1 MMFAR
6 DCGPGYGAWMGSR
19 WGRRGG
25 PFPPHFARLA
35 EFLNEPAPRAE
46 RGEVRYLVLDAL
58 ASSPRHG
65 YEIMQYIEKR
75 SGGGYRPSPG
85 VIYPTLQLLEELE
98 HARSVERDG
107 RKVYEITDAGQKD
120 LAAHRDSVEE
130 FYDRFG
136 EQPWE
141 AHAEEIA
148 EFSKRIARLVR
159 ALRRAARRGRVRPTT
174 MRAVQQVFD
183 EALEK
188 IEQIFSEGDGERER

>member
-1 MMFAR
+1 MIFAR

-35 EFLNEPAPRAE
+35 EFLHEPAPRAE

-58 ASSPRHG
+58 ANSPRHG
-65 YEIMQYIEKR
+65 YEIMQYVEKR
-75 SGGGYRPSPG
+75 SGGRYRPSPG

-98 HARSVERDG
+98 HARSGEREG
-107 RKVYEITDAGQKD
+107 RKIYEITEAGQKD
-120 LAAHRDSVEE
+120 LAAHRDAVDE
-130 FYDRFG
+130 FYDRF
-136 EQPWE
+136 EEQQQPWE
-141 AHAEEIA
+141 DHAEDIA

-159 ALRRAARRGRVRPTT
+159 SLRRAARRGQVRPAT

-188 IEQIFSEGDGERER
+188 IEKIFAEDDA